1 MKRADTNEKSK
12 QTELQIFCYFPS
24 VFPFWPETPTCI
36 LCHSHHADCTVLYE
50 APWQSAAWTTVE
62 EGGIVW
68 QCFSDSPK
76 GACLGK
82 RKGEEDCRSRSRQGG
97 EVSWEALA
105 HQQVQARMVLTDMSP
120 VPKVLGTNHRS
131 EGSAVELQGFP
142 ALARCRS
149 QRSFG
154 LNC

>member
-1 MKRADTNEKSK
+1 MKRADTNEKSR
-12 QTELQIFCYFPS
+12 QTELQIFCYFLS

-36 LCHSHHADCTVLYE
+36 LCHSHHADHTVLYE
-50 APWQSAAWTTVE
+50 APWQSAAWTMAE

-68 QCFSDSPK
+68 RCFSDSPK
-76 GACLGK
+76 GAYLGK

-105 HQQVQARMVLTDMSP
+105 HQQVQARMVLTDTSP
-120 VPKVLGTNHRS
+120 VPKVLGTSHPS